1 MKSAGFLNLVC
12 QTARHTLLMPIQL
25 LHALDTRLS
34 ADLRGPEHLPP
45 LIVLHG
51 GPGLDHHEFAD
62 YLDPLTDTVRLV
74 LLDMRAQGE
83 SDRNAPEDSW
93 TLPQMAADVG
103 AVARALG
110 AARYAVFGHSYGAFV
125 ALQQAISEPGAAAA
139 SIVSCGVPSSR
150 YLGDIPAKLERFEPL
165 HLREQVRASWA
176 GEANVT
182 TEADF
187 ERLMVE
193 QMPWHFAD
201 PEDPRIPEYTRRSAG
216 RYAPEVLRKFSADGY
231 GGIEVE
237 AQLGQVAAPML
248 VLAGRH
254 DRTCPPEASQA
265 TAAGVP
271 GAQLHVFG
279 DSGHMPF
286 VEQPDEFLSVV
297 RDFLQRALK

>member
-1 MKSAGFLNLVC
+1 
-12 QTARHTLLMPIQL
+12 MPTQL
-25 LHALDTRLS
+25 LNIGDTRLS

-83 SDRNAPEDSW
+83 SDRNAPEDTW

-110 AARYAVFGHSYGAFV
+110 AENYAVFGHSYGAFV
-125 ALQQAISEPGAAAA
+125 ALQQATSEPGAAAA
-139 SIVSCGVPSSR
+139 SVVCCGVPSSR
-150 YLGDIPAKLERFEPL
+150 YLDGVPAKLETFEPL
-165 HLREQVRASWA
+165 ELREQVRASWA
-176 GEANVT
+176 SEASVM

-187 ERLMVE
+187 ARIMDE

-201 PEDPRIPEYTRRSAG
+201 PRDPRLPEYTRRSAG
-216 RYAPEVLRKFSADGY
+216 RYAPDVLRKFSAAGY
-231 GGIEVE
+231 GGIEAE
-237 AQLGQVAAPML
+237 GRLGRVAAPML

-271 GAQLHVFG
+271 GAQLHVFEE
-279 DSGHMPF
+279 SGHMPF
-286 VEQPDEFLSVV
+286 VEQPDEFLRVV
-297 RDFLQRALK
+297 REFLKSALK

>member
-1 MKSAGFLNLVC
+1 MPTQFLNVG
-12 QTARHTLLMPIQL
+12 
-25 LHALDTRLS
+25 DTRLF

-83 SDRNAPEDSW
+83 SDRDAPEDTW

-110 AARYAVFGHSYGAFV
+110 AEQYAVFGHSYGAFV
-125 ALQQAISEPGAAAA
+125 ALQEAISEPGAAAA
-139 SIVSCGVPSSR
+139 SIVCCGVPSSR
-150 YLGDIPAKLERFEPL
+150 YLDDIPAKLETFEPL
-165 HLREQVRASWA
+165 ELREQVRASWA
-176 GEANVT
+176 SEASVT

-187 ERLMVE
+187 ARIMDE
-193 QMPWHFAD
+193 QLPWHFGD
-201 PEDPRIPEYTRRSAG
+201 PEDPRIPEYARRSAG
-216 RYAPEVLRKFSADGY
+216 RYAPDVLRKFSAAGY
-231 GGIEVE
+231 GGIEAE
-237 AQLGQVAAPML
+237 ASLGQVTAPLL

-271 GAQLHVFG
+271 GAQLHIFEQ
-279 DSGHMPF
+279 SGHMPF
-286 VEQPDEFLSVV
+286 VEQPDEFLDVV
-297 RDFLQRALK
+297 REFLKAALK

>member
-1 MKSAGFLNLVC
+1 
-12 QTARHTLLMPIQL
+12 MPTQL
-25 LHALDTRLS
+25 LNVGDTHLF
-34 ADLRGPEHLPP
+34 ADVRGPEHLPP

-83 SDRNAPEDSW
+83 SDREAPEDTW
-93 TLPQMAADVG
+93 TLEQMALDVG

-110 AARYAVFGHSYGAFV
+110 AQRYAVFGHSYGAFV
-125 ALQQAISEPGAAAA
+125 ALQQAVNEPGAAAA
-139 SIVSCGVPSSR
+139 SIVCCGVPSSR
-150 YLGDIPAKLERFEPL
+150 YLDDIPAKLETFLPL

-176 GEANVT
+176 SEASVK

-187 ERLMVE
+187 ARIMDE
-193 QMPWHFAD
+193 QLPWHFGN
-201 PEDPRIPEYTRRSAG
+201 PEDPRIPEYARRSAG
-216 RYAPEVLRKFSADGY
+216 RYTPDVLRKFSAAGY
-231 GGIEVE
+231 GGIEVQ
-237 AQLGQVAAPML
+237 AALGSVTSPVL

-271 GAQLHVFG
+271 GAALHIFEE
-279 DSGHMPF
+279 SGHMPF
-286 VEQPDEFLSVV
+286 VEQPEEFLAVV
-297 RDFLQRALK
+297 RSFLVRALK

>member
-1 MKSAGFLNLVC
+1 
-12 QTARHTLLMPIQL
+12 MPTQL
-25 LHALDTRLS
+25 LNVGDTRLF
-34 ADLRGPEHLPP
+34 ADVRGPEHLPP

-83 SDRNAPEDSW
+83 SDRDAPEDTW
-93 TLPQMAADVG
+93 TLEQMAADVG

-110 AARYAVFGHSYGAFV
+110 AQRYAVFGHSYGAFV
-125 ALQQAISEPGAAAA
+125 ALQQAVSEPGAAA
-139 SIVSCGVPSSR
+139 SIVCCGVPSSR
-150 YLGDIPAKLERFEPL
+150 YLDDIPAKLDTFLPL

-176 GEANVT
+176 SEAGVE

-187 ERLMVE
+187 ARIMDE

-201 PEDPRIPEYTRRSAG
+201 PEDPRIAEYARRSAG
-216 RYAPEVLRKFSADGY
+216 RYAPDVLRRFSAAGY
-231 GGIEVE
+231 GGIEVQ
-237 AQLGQVAAPML
+237 AALGSVTSPTL

-271 GAQLHVFG
+271 GAALHIFEE
-279 DSGHMPF
+279 SGHMPF
-286 VEQPDEFLSVV
+286 VEQPEEFLEVV
-297 RDFLQRALK
+297 RGFLVGALN

>member
-1 MKSAGFLNLVC
+1 MPTQFLNVG
-12 QTARHTLLMPIQL
+12 
-25 LHALDTRLS
+25 DTRLF

-62 YLDPLTDTVRLV
+62 YLDPLQDTVRLV

-83 SDRNAPEDSW
+83 SDRDAPEDTW
-93 TLPQMAADVG
+93 TLEQMAADVG

-110 AARYAVFGHSYGAFV
+110 AAKYAVFGHSYGAFV

-139 SIVSCGVPSSR
+139 SIVCCGVPSSR
-150 YLGDIPAKLERFEPL
+150 YLDDIPAKLETFEPL
-165 HLREQVRASWA
+165 ELREQVRASWA
-176 GEANVT
+176 SEASVT

-187 ERLMVE
+187 ARIMDE
-193 QMPWHFAD
+193 QLPWHFGD
-201 PEDPRIPEYTRRSAG
+201 PEDPRIPEYARRSAG
-216 RYAPEVLRKFSADGY
+216 RYAPDVLRKFSAAGY
-231 GGIEVE
+231 GGIEAE
-237 AQLGQVAAPML
+237 ASLGQVTAPLL

-271 GAQLHVFG
+271 GAKLHIFEQ
-279 DSGHMPF
+279 SGHMPF
-286 VEQPDEFLSVV
+286 VEQPDEFLKVV
-297 RDFLQRALK
+297 REFLKAELK

>member
-1 MKSAGFLNLVC
+1 
-12 QTARHTLLMPIQL
+12 MPTQL
-25 LHALDTRLS
+25 LNVGDTRLF
-34 ADLRGPEHLPP
+34 ADVRGPEHLPP

-83 SDRNAPEDSW
+83 SDRNAPEDTW
-93 TLPQMAADVG
+93 TLEQMAADVG

-110 AARYAVFGHSYGAFV
+110 AAKYAVFGHSYGAFV

-139 SIVSCGVPSSR
+139 SIVCCGVPSSR
-150 YLGDIPAKLERFEPL
+150 YLDDIPAKLETFEPL
-165 HLREQVRASWA
+165 ALREQVRASWA
-176 GEANVT
+176 SEASVT

-187 ERLMVE
+187 ARIMDE
-193 QMPWHFAD
+193 QLPWHFGN
-201 PEDPRIPEYTRRSAG
+201 PEDPRIPEYARRSAG
-216 RYAPEVLRKFSADGY
+216 RYAPDVLRKFSAAGY
-231 GGIEVE
+231 GGIEAE
-237 AQLGQVAAPML
+237 ASLGQVAVPML

-271 GAQLHVFG
+271 GARLHIFEE
-279 DSGHMPF
+279 SGHMPF
-286 VEQPDEFLSVV
+286 VEQPDEFLNVV
-297 RDFLQRALK
+297 REFLDSALK

>member
-1 MKSAGFLNLVC
+1 
-12 QTARHTLLMPIQL
+12 MPTQL
-25 LHALDTRLS
+25 LNIGDTRLF
-34 ADLRGPEHLPP
+34 ADVRGPEHLPP

-83 SDRNAPEDSW
+83 SDRDAPGDTW
-93 TLPQMAADVG
+93 TLEHMALDVG

-110 AARYAVFGHSYGAFV
+110 ADRYAVFGHSYGAFV
-125 ALQQAISEPGAAAA
+125 ALQQAVSEPGAAAA
-139 SIVSCGVPSSR
+139 SIVCCGVPSSR
-150 YLGDIPAKLERFEPL
+150 YLDDIPAKLDTFLPL

-176 GEANVT
+176 SEAGVE

-187 ERLMVE
+187 ARIMDE
-193 QMPWHFAD
+193 QLPWHFAD
-201 PEDPRIPEYTRRSAG
+201 PEDPRIPEYARCSAG
-216 RYAPEVLRKFSADGY
+216 RYAPDVLRKFSAAGY
-231 GGIEVE
+231 GGIEVQ
-237 AQLGQVAAPML
+237 AALGSVTSPTL

-271 GAQLHVFG
+271 GSQLHVFEH
-279 DSGHMPF
+279 SGHMPF
-286 VEQPDEFLSVV
+286 VEQQGEFLDVV
-297 RDFLQRALK
+297 RGFLRSALA

>member
-1 MKSAGFLNLVC
+1 
-12 QTARHTLLMPIQL
+12 MPTQL
-25 LHALDTRLS
+25 LNVGDTHLF
-34 ADLRGPEHLPP
+34 ADVRGPEHLPP

-62 YLDPLTDTVRLV
+62 YLDPLTDSVRLV

-83 SDRNAPEDSW
+83 SDRDAPEETW
-93 TLPQMAADVG
+93 TLEQMAADVG

-110 AARYAVFGHSYGAFV
+110 ADRYAVFGHSYGAFV

-139 SIVSCGVPSSR
+139 SIVCCGVPSSC
-150 YLGDIPAKLERFEPL
+150 YLDDITAKLETFEPL
-165 HLREQVRASWA
+165 RLREQVRASWA
-176 GEANVT
+176 SEAEVT

-187 ERLMVE
+187 ARIMDE
-193 QMPWHFAD
+193 QMPWHFGN

-216 RYAPEVLRKFSADGY
+216 RYAPDVLRKFSAAGY
-231 GGIEVE
+231 GGIEAE
-237 AQLGQVAAPML
+237 ASLGRVVTPML

-271 GAQLHVFG
+271 GAQLHVFEE
-279 DSGHMPF
+279 SGHMPF
-286 VEQPDEFLSVV
+286 VEQPDEFLDVV
-297 RDFLQRALK
+297 REFLKAALK

>member
-1 MKSAGFLNLVC
+1 MPAQMLN
-12 QTARHTLLMPIQL
+12 IG
-25 LHALDTRLS
+25 DTRLF

-83 SDRNAPEDSW
+83 SDRDAPEATW
-93 TLPQMAADVG
+93 TLEHMAADVG

-110 AARYAVFGHSYGAFV
+110 AERYAVFGHSYGAFV
-125 ALQQAISEPGAAAA
+125 ALEQAVRSPGAATTT
-139 SIVSCGVPSSR
+139 VVCCGVPSSR
-150 YLGDIPAKLERFEPL
+150 YLDAVPAKLDTFLPL
-165 HLREQVRASWA
+165 TLRDQVRDSWA
-176 GEANVT
+176 SEASVR

-187 ERLMVE
+187 ARIMAE

-201 PEDPRIPEYTRRSAG
+201 PEDPRLPDYTRRSAG
-216 RYAPEVLRKFSADGY
+216 RYAPDVLRRFSAAGY

-237 AQLGQVAAPML
+237 EQLGQVTAPML
-248 VLAGRH
+248 VLGGRF
-254 DRTCPPEASQA
+254 DRTCPPEAAEA

-271 GAQLHVFG
+271 GARLHLFEQ
-279 DSGHMPF
+279 SGHMPF
-286 VEQPDEFLSVV
+286 VEQPQEFLQVV
-297 RDFLQRALK
+297 RDFLRQTL

>member
-1 MKSAGFLNLVC
+1 MPTQASSGRRLNVG
-12 QTARHTLLMPIQL
+12 
-25 LHALDTRLS
+25 DTRLY

-83 SDRNAPEDSW
+83 SDRDPPEETW
-93 TLPQMAADVG
+93 TLEQMAADIG

-110 AARYAVFGHSYGAFV
+110 AERYAVFGHSYGAFV
-125 ALQQAISEPGAAAA
+125 ALQQAVSEPGAAAA
-139 SIVSCGVPSSR
+139 SIVCCGVPSSR
-150 YLGDIPAKLERFEPL
+150 YLDDIPAKLETFEPP

-176 GEANVT
+176 GEASVQ

-187 ERLMVE
+187 ARLMTE

-201 PEDPRIPEYTRRSAG
+201 PEDPRIPAYTRQSAG
-216 RYAPEVLRKFSADGY
+216 RYAPDVLRRFSAAGY
-231 GGIEVE
+231 GGIEAE
-237 AQLGQVAAPML
+237 GQLGDVSAPML

-254 DRTCPPEASQA
+254 DRTCPPEASEA

-271 GAQLHVFG
+271 GARLHIFER
-279 DSGHMPF
+279 SGHMPF
-286 VEQPDEFLSVV
+286 VEQPEEFLEVV
-297 RDFLQRALK
+297 RGFLRSALA

>member
-1 MKSAGFLNLVC
+1 MTPQHLTVNG
-12 QTARHTLLMPIQL
+12 
-25 LHALDTRLS
+25 TRLF
-34 ADLRGPEHLPP
+34 ADVRGPEHLPP

-62 YLDPLTDTVRLV
+62 DLDPLTDSVRLV

-83 SDRNAPEDSW
+83 SDRDAPEETW
-93 TLPQMAADVG
+93 TLEQMAADVG
-103 AVARALG
+103 GAARALG

-125 ALQQAISEPGAAAA
+125 ALQQAVSEPGAAAA
-139 SIVSCGVPSSR
+139 SIVCCGAASSR
-150 YLGDIPAKLERFEPL
+150 FLEDIPARLGSFEPL
-165 HLREQVRASWA
+165 HLRQQVQDSWA
-176 GEANVT
+176 SEASVT
-182 TEADF
+182 TETDF
-187 ERLMVE
+187 ARIMAE

-216 RYAPEVLRKFSADGY
+216 RYAPDVLRKFSAAGY

-237 AQLGQVAAPML
+237 DELGRVASPML

-254 DRTCPPEASQA
+254 DRTCPPEASEV

-271 GAQLHVFG
+271 GAQLHVFE

-286 VEQPDEFLSVV
+286 VEQPGEFLDVV
-297 RDFLQRALK
+297 RGFLKSALG

>member
-1 MKSAGFLNLVC
+1 
-12 QTARHTLLMPIQL
+12 MPTQL
-25 LHALDTRLS
+25 LNVGDTRLF

-83 SDRNAPEDSW
+83 SDRDAPEDTW

-110 AARYAVFGHSYGAFV
+110 AAKYAVFGHSYGAFV
-125 ALQQAISEPGAAAA
+125 ALQQAIGEPGAAAA
-139 SIVSCGVPSSR
+139 TIVSCGVPSSR
-150 YLGDIPAKLERFEPL
+150 FLDDIPAKLETFEPL

-176 GEANVT
+176 SEASVT

-187 ERLMVE
+187 ERIMGE
-193 QMPWHFAD
+193 QMPWHFGN
-201 PEDPRIPEYTRRSAG
+201 PEDPRIPEYIRRSEG
-216 RYAPEVLRKFSADGY
+216 RYAPDVLRKFSAAGY
-231 GGIEVE
+231 GGIEALE
-237 AQLGQVAAPML
+237 ELSQVSAPML

-254 DRTCPPEASQA
+254 DRTCPPEASEA

-271 GAQLHVFG
+271 GAALHIFEE
-279 DSGHMPF
+279 SGHMPF
-286 VEQPDEFLSVV
+286 VEQPDEFLNVV
-297 RDFLQRALK
+297 REFLKSALK